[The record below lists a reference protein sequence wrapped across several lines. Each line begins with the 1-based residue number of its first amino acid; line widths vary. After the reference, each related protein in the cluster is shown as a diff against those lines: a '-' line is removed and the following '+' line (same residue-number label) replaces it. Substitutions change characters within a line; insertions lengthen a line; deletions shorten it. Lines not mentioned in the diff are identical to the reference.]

1 VTQGRPEQRKLTTL
15 SFLSIDYIC
24 RMLETYGKST
34 SRGVLDLLIEFLS
47 SINQLVALLGLLLH
61 LQLIRY
67 SIKKHIINMMIL
79 DTTYTVM

>member
-61 LQLIRY
+61 LLKKLLLESVTFIS
-67 SIKKHIINMMIL
+67 SIDVIAVSKN
-79 DTTYTVM
+79 

>member
-1 VTQGRPEQRKLTTL
+1 
-15 SFLSIDYIC
+15 
-24 RMLETYGKST
+24 MLETYGKST